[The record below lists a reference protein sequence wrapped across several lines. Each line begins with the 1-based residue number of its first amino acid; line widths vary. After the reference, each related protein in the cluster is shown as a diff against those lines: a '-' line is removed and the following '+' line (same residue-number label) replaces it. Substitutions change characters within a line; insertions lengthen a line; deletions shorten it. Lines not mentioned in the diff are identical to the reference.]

1 MRKFVWFPAIWG
13 KSQDVCETISVSNIF
28 LPGHSLTSGQTVFL
42 IRRDSVVLYVHMATF
57 GVGSCLLGICPSY
70 QKVLRKF
77 SLEIGV
83 PPSPLDTLCWHCY
96 LVITNT
102 SQSFQSNLSKAHL
115 AYRTP
120 STYLFKPG
128 NFDLVYLIQFQD
140 ISVQTCL
147 RVWCEM
153 VSKSSLSLPFSLM
166 FATRL
171 GSWLNKRPR
180 KDLSNEQMPIIQ
192 GPIPGRRPCLVSPQE
207 ARL

>member
-102 SQSFQSNLSKAHL
+102 SQSFQSLGIWWTECCINGEGYLEQRRNPIFHLKAFL
-115 AYRTP
+115 AYFLQDRLYTRNRAY
-120 STYLFKPG
+120 STG
-128 NFDLVYLIQFQD
+128 
-140 ISVQTCL
+140 
-147 RVWCEM
+147 
-153 VSKSSLSLPFSLM
+153 
-166 FATRL
+166 
-171 GSWLNKRPR
+171 
-180 KDLSNEQMPIIQ
+180 
-192 GPIPGRRPCLVSPQE
+192 
-207 ARL
+207 